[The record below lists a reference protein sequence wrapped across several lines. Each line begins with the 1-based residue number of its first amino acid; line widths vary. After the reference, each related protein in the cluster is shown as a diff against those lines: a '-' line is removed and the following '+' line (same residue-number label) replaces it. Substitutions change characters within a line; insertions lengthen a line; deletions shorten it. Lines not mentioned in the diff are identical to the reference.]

1 MSLDYRFDPLTD
13 YEDID
18 TSMCENCRYSD
29 NTCWN
34 AGRCLMEDYE

>member
-1 MSLDYRFDPLTD
+1 MSYIIPPTD
-13 YEDID
+13 FEEYD
-18 TSMCENCRYSD
+18 TSMCENCRYAD